1 MPELPISTE
10 NSNTQKDRRNKTKK
24 FVEGKK
30 YALFILIVIVVDFL
44 MMGILTMKLSNFW
57 IDILSYVD
65 YVIQAIFIIDV
76 VINIYIYRCGYFKDT
91 WKLLDLFTT
100 IITTVPLGAFSQYS

>member
-10 NSNTQKDRRNKTKK
+10 KTTIKDERRRKTGK

-76 VINIYIYRCGYFKDT
+76 VINMMESNDGSIITSPRIL
-91 WKLLDLFTT
+91 KLLKKLNNKS
-100 IITTVPLGAFSQYS
+100 L